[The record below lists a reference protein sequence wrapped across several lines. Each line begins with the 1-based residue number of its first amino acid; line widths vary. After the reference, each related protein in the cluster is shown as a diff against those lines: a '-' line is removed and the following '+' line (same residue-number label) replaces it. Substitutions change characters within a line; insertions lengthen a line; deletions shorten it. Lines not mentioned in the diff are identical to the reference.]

1 MPIEIHGTLRPEG
14 MASMLFKLFSPS
26 GARLPWRQT
35 GELSSHEVPTATRR
49 DFAGH
54 ENR

>member
-1 MPIEIHGTLRPEG
+1 MPIEIHGTYRPECPVP
-14 MASMLFKLFSPS
+14 MLFKLFSPS
-26 GARLPWRQT
+26 GTRLLGRQT